1 MDAELLT
8 GLRALVDQHRLRIVG
23 RLATSPAD
31 PETLAWELKLPLHLV
46 RKQLEVLVHAGLV
59 EPRPDRPGTFGV
71 RMDRVGQL
79 GRELAIM
86 EREAEGLPGTPG
98 GAWPHEGEPL
108 ADTLARLRPTPEA
121 ARTLRAF
128 LVDGRLVSIPAQPA
142 RRHIVLRFLLERVFT
157 EDRDYPEKEVNARL
171 ALFHPDVASL
181 RRYLYD
187 ERYVDREAGQ
197 YRRRGPRPE
206 RPELPE
212 LPELPER
219 EAPDP
224 DLEAPDPDLDPRK
237 PRPAVFDG

>member
-31 PETLAWELKLPLHLV
+31 PETLARELKLPEHLV
-46 RKQLEVLVHAGLV
+46 RKQLEVLAHASLV
-59 EPRPDRPGTFGV
+59 EPRPDRRGTFGV

-79 GRELAIM
+79 GRELAMM

-212 LPELPER
+212 LPER

-224 DLEAPDPDLDPRK
+224 DLDLRE